1 MPSATPS
8 RSSKQTVR
16 DAMTLPL
23 CLCLSYGHAFC
34 VHVCVHTFVPPPSL
48 TLVPCSSPFIAAVH
62 AAHALFLLFQTG
74 LLHTGDMALFDGV
87 TAELDDAGDLVLIDG
102 SVFPCPGS
110 MACIMMQSQPLRQ
123 EKRV

>member
-1 MPSATPS
+1 MCI
-8 RSSKQTVR
+8 
-16 DAMTLPL
+16 PL
-23 CLCLSYGHAFC
+23 SL
-34 VHVCVHTFVPPPSL
+34 PPSL
-48 TLVPCSSPFIAAVH
+48 LPCSSPFIAAVH